1 MRAVLFLAQVF
12 GSLAVL
18 ASNVNGGIERDIHDR
33 PVAPTPDIFGDGTA
47 LYEQWPQLGS
57 VPVNRTEGS
66 IRSGKRQF
74 NNLLESRQ
82 NSVSSLL
89 HGFHPTLFGS
99 TWADLVSGL
108 CALQAC
114 LDPGYILVCPVTD
127 PFPCCD
133 PKFPICTSN
142 RTGFKLETLSA
153 NDSFQFVL
161 PITNPCADPNPCAL
175 PYLKVATPLPAA
187 PLVPSASAS

>member
-18 ASNVNGGIERDIHDR
+18 ASNVDHGLERDIHDG
-33 PVAPTPDIFGDGTA
+33 PVAPTPDIFGDGTG

-82 NSVSSLL
+82 NTVSSLL
-89 HGFHPTLFGS
+89 VGFNPTLFGS
-99 TWADLVSGL
+99 SSE
-108 CALQAC
+108 Q
-114 LDPGYILVCPVTD
+114 P
-127 PFPCCD
+127 
-133 PKFPICTSN
+133 
-142 RTGFKLETLSA
+142 R
-153 NDSFQFVL
+153 
-161 PITNPCADPNPCAL
+161 
-175 PYLKVATPLPAA
+175 
-187 PLVPSASAS
+187 